1 MRRAAG
7 DRKKGKFTAVERY
20 PRVVQFVTLPVRRHF
35 HVDIRFWRV
44 KFLPARD
51 NEGGKGEKRE
61 IHRVQWY
68 HNCALL
74 SLLSY
79 IFDKYS

>member
-51 NEGGKGEKRE
+51 NEGEKGKKRE
-61 IHRVQWY
+61 IHRVQ
-68 HNCALL
+68 
-74 SLLSY
+74 
-79 IFDKYS
+79 